1 MCRSISG
8 LFLVVNCKKSIWS
21 KLIESLFVLNHLFM
35 NSNSIFELLLKSSKL
50 QLINIMTV
58 TPTNGTDLDLS
69 SIDLIDLLCT
79 GKEVKV

>member
-1 MCRSISG
+1 
-8 LFLVVNCKKSIWS
+8 
-21 KLIESLFVLNHLFM
+21 M